1 MFSGNEICSRVMLKE
16 EVPALMLEDEN
27 RTLSLC
33 SSSSGERCD
42 DTRCDFREAFWI
54 VMAGLECNTYLCLLP
69 ARWS

>member
-1 MFSGNEICSRVMLKE
+1 MYNDCFFVYLCLCLVFDLLSHEVMLKE

-42 DTRCDFREAFWI
+42 NTRCDFRWEWAD
-54 VMAGLECNTYLCLLP
+54 
-69 ARWS
+69 